1 MGEQENHLIE
11 VTVKTLDSQSRS
23 YTVRAQITVKEF
35 KEHISPS
42 VGIPVDKQRLI
53 YQGRVL
59 QDEKTLAEYNVNG
72 KVIHLVER
80 APPQTTQSGSG
91 SGGVPGTS
99 GGSQTGNAA
108 TPQAM
113 PHGATHDRN
122 ANSYVMLGT
131 LNLPVNVM
139 DPQQIQMSIQ
149 QIMAGLGEGVRNTRV
164 SSSNGNNGSANV
176 HVDMDQ
182 TLQSEPRL
190 RLLLAENL
198 LRDTVALIQRLEG
211 QPVDGSSAQDSA
223 PPPPSST
230 STPSPSVQPMDTSP
244 PPPSSPPSSSTST
257 QTDNAPP
264 PPPPSGANHPSPA
277 ELVEMLGELRRV
289 EERLQPFIQRAHSIL
304 EAATTADYNN
314 NTQEREED
322 QHVLNLVGEA
332 LRLLG
337 NALVALSD
345 LRCNLSSAP
354 PRHLHVI
361 RPMSHYT
368 SSVLPPGG
376 VHHMPIQVNLGT
388 TVTMSANGRPQAESP
403 PQPADQSE
411 QQGHG
416 QMPTPQPGMANQQTG
431 QPGPR
436 VIRISHQ
443 TMEPVVMMQINIDD
457 NGSNAQAPGQQN
469 AAGTG
474 QPGTTPIQIPG
485 LPPEFMQ
492 AIVNQVT
499 QQAMAMAN
507 AASAAGQHGQQTPS
521 PAGTGPA
528 HADTGP
534 APGGTGPAPG
544 GTGPAPAGTGPA
556 PGGTGPAPA
565 GTGPAPA
572 GTGPAPAG
580 TGPAPAGTG
589 PAPAG
594 TGPAP
599 ASTGPA
605 PASTGPAP
613 ASTGPAP
620 ASTGPAPAG
629 TGPTPPPFPPHPH
642 QARFVFTL
650 PSFPHR
656 MANPS
661 FTTRGTTINLRTA
674 VPPTMGQHPGQATPI
689 NPAAINQMISGMM
702 GQLLTGVSGQMTS
715 ETTTSS
721 SSSPSSSSYTFSF
734 STSSSSTSSSS
745 SSTFPRMSEST
756 TSASGP
762 THSTSTTASTAP
774 QSGPPPA
781 PAQGPPQ
788 MGNLDQLLGSVLGG
802 VAAAGQAPGANP
814 SVTVT
819 MPGIPAFIQGVT
831 DFIQASQQSHVQPPT
846 AQPSGPTP
854 TPPTAGSQTEPAG
867 GAAAE
872 EVLNTEL
879 FTGIVQGVLSTMM
892 GSLGAPQNN
901 TESIAQFIQRLSQ
914 TSNIFTPS
922 TGEAM
927 GFFGDLL
934 TLVCQN
940 FSMVDMVL
948 LLHGQSQPL
957 SRIQPQLAQFFT
969 EHYLQG
975 REPTEANIAAAADNL
990 IGELDE
996 YITESFSSVTVRD
1009 GVDITQTNRS
1019 FLRRQLTDIAMHILQ
1034 CTDSTFGPHLL
1045 QLCNRALFECLALN
1059 LYCLRGEQGA
1069 LTAVINNRI
1078 RTMSAEVNPSVV
1090 NWLTSMMTMRL
1101 QVILE
1106 HIPVTEQQILH
1117 YVVHTQG
1124 EAAREAPT
1132 HESES
1137 HPMEMDDT
1145 LSPTPA
1151 TTAEEAMVSS
1161 QEEGAVGG
1169 SAGDTGE
1176 AADGEEPGEEA
1187 EAWAAALPPEWV
1199 PIIRQDINSQ
1209 RKMKAQPP
1217 LSDAYLQGMPAKR
1230 RKTAQSD
1237 GPRLTLSEAVSQAAR
1252 SVSATP
1258 VTSPSALQEDL
1269 ESPELQDAYAQQ
1281 MKNDLK
1287 QRVKDDPNFTSRR
1300 FPNTHTLFSPDS

>member
-1 MGEQENHLIE
+1 MEEQENNMID

-99 GGSQTGNAA
+99 GASQSGTTT

-164 SSSNGNNGSANV
+164 SSSNGNNGSVN
-176 HVDMDQ
+176 VDMDQ

-211 QPVDGSSAQDSA
+211 QPMDGSSAQDSA
-223 PPPPSST
+223 PPPSSST

-244 PPPSSPPSSSTST
+244 PPSSSPPSSSTST

-264 PPPPSGANHPSPA
+264 PPPPSGPNHPSPA
-277 ELVEMLGELRRV
+277 EMVEMLGELRRV

-388 TVTMSANGRPQAESP
+388 TVTMSTNGRPQAESHS
-403 PQPADQSE
+403 QPADQSE
-411 QQGHG
+411 QQGQG
-416 QMPTPQPGMANQQTG
+416 QTPTPQPGMANQQTG

-457 NGSNAQAPGQQN
+457 NGSNAHAAGQQN
-469 AAGTG
+469 AAGPG
-474 QPGTTPIQIPG
+474 QPGTTPVQIPG

-499 QQAMAMAN
+499 QQAMAMASAA
-507 AASAAGQHGQQTPS
+507 AASQHGQQTPN
-521 PAGTGPA
+521 
-528 HADTGP
+528 HA
-534 APGGTGPAPG
+534 
-544 GTGPAPAGTGPA
+544 
-556 PGGTGPAPA
+556 TGPAPA

-580 TGPAPAGTG
+580 TGPAPADTGPAPADTG

-594 TGPAP
+594 TGPTTAGTGP
-599 ASTGPA
+599 TPVGTGPA
-605 PASTGPAP
+605 T
-613 ASTGPAP
+613 
-620 ASTGPAPAG
+620 AG

-674 VPPTMGQHPGQATPI
+674 VPPMMGQHPGQATPM

-715 ETTTSS
+715 EATTSS
-721 SSSPSSSSYTFSF
+721 SSSSSSSHTFTF
-734 STSSSSTSSSS
+734 STSSSSSSSSS
-745 SSTFPRMSEST
+745 SSTFPPSSEST
-756 TSASGP
+756 TSASGT

-774 QSGPPPA
+774 QPGPPPA
-781 PAQGPPQ
+781 PAQGAPL

-854 TPPTAGSQTEPAG
+854 TPPTAEPQSEPAE

-892 GSLGAPQNN
+892 GSLGAPHNN

-957 SRIQPQLAQFFT
+957 SRIQPQLAQFFS

-1019 FLRRQLTDIAMHILQ
+1019 FLRQQLTDIATHILQ
-1034 CTDSTFGPHLL
+1034 CTDHTFGPHLL

-1106 HIPVTEQQILH
+1106 HIPVTEEQILH

-1124 EAAREAPT
+1124 EEAREA

-1169 SAGDTGE
+1169 SAGETGE
-1176 AADGEEPGEEA
+1176 AAGGEEPGEEA

-1237 GPRLTLSEAVSQAAR
+1237 GPKLTLSEAVSQAAK
-1252 SVSATP
+1252 SVGVTP

-1269 ESPELQDAYAQQ
+1269 ERPELQEAYAQQ
-1281 MKNDLK
+1281 MKNDIK
-1287 QRVKDDPNFTSRR
+1287 QRVREDPNFSSRR
-1300 FPNTHTLFSPDS
+1300 FPNTNTVFSPDS